1 MPPAAPWTGRCFHWP
16 VQLAMPKAK
25 PVVVEKPPEDIIAFL
40 KGSCQAGKWHHP
52 QHLPRTLWQYLGTSM
67 HTGQLKTC
75 CQSIPARSN
84 FGTLSRANGPSGFMP
99 AGRPLLPCNRRRRRH
114 RSSRRGTRA
123 PATCPLGAPRPLGVP
138 RPPRPV
144 GAPPGQMP
152 GVPRRQMPM
161 EPGASSVPAA
171 RLPGHHRPLGHLGTQ
186 HLNMGTP
193 PRPRRPPGAQHLTPR
208 RPRRRSRPHSSRQM
222 PMQPQ
227 ASSLRRREKPAA
239 RLPGAPHRIPVRRRP
254 RRRSSRHLFSR
265 CYPPWVAEGRC
276 QASPSAAGPPCAR
289 FSEERP

>member
-25 PVVVEKPPEDIIAFL
+25 PVAVVEKPPEDIIAFL

-52 QHLPRTLWQYLGTSM
+52 QHLPRTLWQYLDTSM
-67 HTGQLKTC
+67 HKGQLKTC

-114 RSSRRGTRA
+114 RSSHRGTRA

-138 RPPRPV
+138 
-144 GAPPGQMP
+144 
-152 GVPRRQMPM
+152 
-161 EPGASSVPAA
+161 
-171 RLPGHHRPLGHLGTQ
+171 RPLGHLGTQ

-208 RPRRRSRPHSSRQM
+208 RPRRRSRPHSRRQM

-239 RLPGAPHRIPVRRRP
+239 RLPGAPHRIPERRRP
-254 RRRSSRHLFSR
+254 RCRASRHLFSR
-265 CYPPWVAEGRC
+265 CYPPLGRRGPLPSLPLGR
-276 QASPSAAGPPCAR
+276 QASL
-289 FSEERP
+289 RPIQ